1 MNAWPDVNGDA
12 IGRYLRQLR
21 LRTSHTARIYRGI
34 LAGFQRLAEQRGDL
48 EAALAAWKSAA
59 QSRV

>member
-34 LAGFQRLAEQRGDL
+34 LAGFQRLAVMATSTSR
-48 EAALAAWKSAA
+48 ALTSWARSAA
-59 QSRV
+59 A